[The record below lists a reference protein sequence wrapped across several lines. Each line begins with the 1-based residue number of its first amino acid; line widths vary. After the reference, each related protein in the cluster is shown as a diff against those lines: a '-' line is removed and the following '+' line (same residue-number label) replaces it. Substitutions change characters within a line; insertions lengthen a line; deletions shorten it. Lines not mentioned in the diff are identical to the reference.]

1 MSQWRCKCAHAG
13 GGEELLAKVV
23 LQSIAWH
30 ATSLQPLAT
39 RRGAVRERHRDVTK
53 RNAFFSLQ
61 QSHPAV
67 VHGLTYACN
76 DDVRCAENALC
87 PASHLK
93 GPELC
98 PGMKRC

>member
-30 ATSLQPLAT
+30 ATSVQPLAT

-76 DDVRCAENALC
+76 DEYAALRMPCAQPHISKDRSCAQ
-87 PASHLK
+87 A
-93 GPELC
+93 
-98 PGMKRC
+98 